1 MILLTIYFALNVFIL
16 ILLNVFIRKISI
28 IYKGI
33 RLHGYKLV
41 LWYICTS
48 ILFIPV
54 VIFSIINGTFKIKR

>member
-1 MILLTIYFALNVFIL
+1 MILITIYFALNVSIL

-28 IYKGI
+28 TYKGI

-41 LWYICTS
+41 LWYICAS

-54 VIFSIINGTFKIKR
+54 IIFSIINGTFKIER

>member
-1 MILLTIYFALNVFIL
+1 MILLTIYFALNVSIL
-16 ILLNVFIRKISI
+16 ILLNVFIRKILI

-41 LWYICTS
+41 LWYICAS

-54 VIFSIINGTFKIKR
+54 TIFSIIKGKFKIEK

>member
-28 IYKGI
+28 TYKGI

-41 LWYICTS
+41 LWYIFAS
-48 ILFIPV
+48 ILFIAV
-54 VIFSIINGTFKIKR
+54 TIFSIIKGTFKIEK

>member
-1 MILLTIYFALNVFIL
+1 MILLKIYFALNIFFV

-28 IYKGI
+28 TYKGI

-41 LWYICTS
+41 LWYICLT

-54 VIFSIINGTFKIKR
+54 IIFSIINGTFKIER